1 MPQVFLIKQGQKK
14 DPNRTRNVF
23 KLKGRNSSPWVVD
36 ITVNKK
42 RIRRFFEKKKDA
54 TDFFDNWKLARKL
67 EISFF
72 ALLSGEQR
80 KDIKDAIAAL
90 PEGKTLAESVKRAWS
105 FYSKTTVED
114 AKKSFIST
122 KENLRLDDDYIKH
135 VRTHLDKFNGAF
147 KSFDEITSEKLI
159 EFLKARG
166 TPKTISHYKASIS
179 EFFKYCV
186 QKEHIQLNPFD
197 RIAAGELPTATK
209 EGKIEFLTV
218 EKAREFME
226 YLEANCPKYC
236 RFYALALFAGV
247 RIDECERF
255 EDRFIDYD
263 RKEIIFPKEMV
274 KGGKKSWIVSDFE
287 PNLWAWLEEYKD
299 QPFKRPNNVTR
310 TKWGKILQL
319 PKNFARHT
327 FSTYHFSLYRN
338 AERTKNITR
347 HNTIRMLEDT
357 YIGALVR
364 PEEAKAF
371 FEIMP
376 NTNAINLSRPKT
388 PDISKKNPQ

>member
-1 MPQVFLIKQGQKK
+1 MPLIFSMKQGQKK

-23 KLKGRNSSPWVVD
+23 KLNDRQSSPWVAD

-42 RIRRFFEKKKDA
+42 RTRRFFQKKKDA
-54 TDFFDNWKLARKL
+54 LDFLENWKLARKL

-90 PEGKTLAESVKRAWS
+90 PEGKTLLESVKRAWS
-105 FYSKTTVED
+105 FYSKITIEN
-114 AKKSFIST
+114 AKNAFVST
-122 KENLRLDDDYIKH
+122 KENLCLDDDYIKH
-135 VRTHLDKFNGAF
+135 VRTHLDKFNEAF
-147 KSFDEITSEKLI
+147 KSFDEITPEKLV
-159 EFLKARG
+159 EFLKTRSS
-166 TPKTISHYKASIS
+166 PKTISHYKASIS
-179 EFFKYCV
+179 EFFKYCI
-186 QKEHIQLNPFD
+186 QKEHIQSNPFD
-197 RIAAGELPTATK
+197 RIAAGELPTAAK
-209 EGKIEFLTV
+209 SGKIEFLSV
-218 EKAREFME
+218 DKARVFME
-226 YLEANCPKYC
+226 YLQTNYPKYC

-255 EDRFIDYD
+255 EDRFIDYN
-263 RKEIIFPKEMV
+263 RREIIFPKEMV

-287 PNLWAWLEEYKD
+287 PNLLAWLEKYKD
-299 QPFKRPNNVTR
+299 QPFKRPNNVMR

-338 AERTKNITR
+338 AKRTKNITC

-364 PEEAKAF
+364 QEESKAF
-371 FEIMP
+371 FGILP
-376 NTNAINLSRPKT
+376 S
-388 PDISKKNPQ
+388 

>member
-1 MPQVFLIKQGQKK
+1 MPLIFSMKQGQKK

-23 KLKGRNSSPWVVD
+23 KLNDRQSSPWVAD

-42 RIRRFFEKKKDA
+42 RTRRFFQKKKDA
-54 TDFFDNWKLARKL
+54 LDFLENWKLARKL

-90 PEGKTLAESVKRAWS
+90 PEGKTLLESVKRAWS
-105 FYSKTTVED
+105 FYSKITIEN
-114 AKKSFIST
+114 AKNAFVST
-122 KENLRLDDDYIKH
+122 KENLCLDDDYIKH
-135 VRTHLDKFNGAF
+135 VRTHLDKFNEAF
-147 KSFDEITSEKLI
+147 KSFDEITPEKLV
-159 EFLKARG
+159 EFLKTRG
-166 TPKTISHYKASIS
+166 SPKTISHYKASIS
-179 EFFKYCV
+179 EFFKYCI
-186 QKEHIQLNPFD
+186 QKEHIQSNPFD
-197 RIAAGELPTATK
+197 RIAAGELPTAAK
-209 EGKIEFLTV
+209 SGKIEFLSV
-218 EKAREFME
+218 DKARVFME
-226 YLEANCPKYC
+226 YLETNYPKYC

-255 EDRFIDYD
+255 EDRFIDYN
-263 RKEIIFPKEMV
+263 RREIIFPKEMV

-287 PNLWAWLEEYKD
+287 PNLWAWLEKYKD
-299 QPFKRPNNVTR
+299 QPFKRPNNVMR

-338 AERTKNITR
+338 AKRTKNITR

-364 PEEAKAF
+364 QEESKAF
-371 FEIMP
+371 FGILP
-376 NTNAINLSRPKT
+376 S
-388 PDISKKNPQ
+388 

>member
-1 MPQVFLIKQGQKK
+1 MPLIISMKQGQKK

-23 KLKGRNSSPWVVD
+23 KLNDRQSSPWVAD

-42 RIRRFFEKKKDA
+42 RTRRFFQKKKDA
-54 TDFFDNWKLARKL
+54 LDFLENWKLARKL

-90 PEGKTLAESVKRAWS
+90 PEGKTLLESVKRAWS
-105 FYSKTTVED
+105 FYSKTTIEN
-114 AKKSFIST
+114 AKNAFVST

-135 VRTHLDKFNGAF
+135 VRTHLDKFNEAF
-147 KSFDEITSEKLI
+147 KSFDEITPEKLV
-159 EFLKARG
+159 EFLKTRG
-166 TPKTISHYKASIS
+166 SPKTISHYKASIS

-186 QKEHIQLNPFD
+186 QKEHIQSNPFD
-197 RIAAGELPTATK
+197 RIAAGELPTAAK
-209 EGKIEFLTV
+209 SGKIEFLSV
-218 EKAREFME
+218 DKARAFME
-226 YLEANCPKYC
+226 YLETNYPKYC

-255 EDRFIDYD
+255 EDRFIDYA
-263 RKEIIFPKEMV
+263 RREIVFPKEMV

-287 PNLWAWLEEYKD
+287 PNLWAWLEKYKD
-299 QPFKRPNNVTR
+299 QPFKRPNNVMR

-364 PEEAKAF
+364 HEEAKSF
-371 FEIMP
+371 FGILP
-376 NTNAINLSRPKT
+376 S
-388 PDISKKNPQ
+388 